1 MTKKFSLKDNPI
13 FQRLVP
19 PLPQEI
25 TASSDEDSA
34 SSEHHPEGYYLTLR
48 QRPSDVDPQSSAL
61 IEHLEQPLQPQAAP
75 RASAQSLPSRSG
87 VDWDLRD
94 HLDKSLFFGFYN
106 EVADELLPTL
116 DPAAQ
121 VLYSRLFRLSYG
133 FNRNYCTVS
142 QALLMERT
150 GLSRNTVRT
159 TLQSLVEEGWI
170 KVASAGNRVST
181 SYRVILPREWEKYK
195 EERGI
200 TSDPQNMTVKQRPSK
215 YDGQDMSL
223 KDRGAIFASLEG
235 QFSDPQNITGTSEK
249 SPNPMIHDGL
259 QGRVADFDPHH
270 LPPLLGSFTYRSLTL
285 SEREA
290 DPQILTLTSLRLSAR
305 ELVEKFYSLLRQR
318 APKAKREKN
327 IQECLDLLQEGFT
340 IDEVDY
346 AISWLVTHHPTTGS
360 FSRLAHFI
368 DQALKERAMP
378 QSRSSPHQPQMAQEE
393 EDREEKQ
400 RLEEEEQ
407 QRKRIEEAKAALS
420 SECLVHLY
428 EEAQRLIRQ
437 ENPTIRF
444 GENILIQL
452 KLDELIWDRYLSKTP
467 GR

>member
-13 FQRLVP
+13 FQRLAP

-34 SSEHHPEGYYLTLR
+34 SSEHHPEGHSLTLR
-48 QRPSDVDPQSSAL
+48 QRPSGVDPQYSTL
-61 IEHLEQPLQPQAAP
+61 TDHLEQPLQPQAAP

-87 VDWDLRD
+87 VNWDLRD

-170 KVASAGNRVST
+170 KIASAGNRVST
-181 SYRVILPREWEKYK
+181 SYRVIVPREWEKYK
-195 EERGI
+195 EDRGT
-200 TSDPQNMTVKQRPSK
+200 TSDPQKMTAKQRPSK
-215 YDGQDMSL
+215 DDGQDMSL
-223 KDRGAIFASLEG
+223 KARGAIFASLEG
-235 QFSDPQNITGTSEK
+235 QFSDPQKFTGTSEK
-249 SPNPMIHDGL
+249 SQNPMIHDGL

-270 LPPLLGSFTYRSLTL
+270 LPPLLGSFTHRSLTL
-285 SEREA
+285 LERET
-290 DPQILTLTSLRLSAR
+290 DPQFLTLTSLRLSAR

-318 APKAKREKN
+318 APKAKREKS
-327 IQECLDLLQEGFT
+327 IQECLDLLQEGFS
-340 IDEVDY
+340 IGEVDY

-407 QRKRIEEAKAALS
+407 QRKRIEEAKAAIS
-420 SECLVHLY
+420 SEGS
-428 EEAQRLIRQ
+428 IR
-437 ENPTIRF
+437 
-444 GENILIQL
+444 
-452 KLDELIWDRYLSKTP
+452 
-467 GR
+467 

>member
-13 FQRLVP
+13 FQRFAP
-19 PLPQEI
+19 PLPHEI
-25 TASSDEDSA
+25 TAASEEDAA
-34 SSEHHPEGYYLTLR
+34 SSAHRPEGHSLTLS
-48 QRPSDVDPQSSAL
+48 QRPADVDPQSSPPT
-61 IEHLEQPLQPQAAP
+61 ENLEQPLQPEAAP
-75 RASAQSLPSRSG
+75 RVSAPSLPLRSG
-87 VDWDLRD
+87 VAVDLRD

-159 TLQSLVEEGWI
+159 TLQSLVAEGWI
-170 KVASAGNRVST
+170 KIASAGNRVST
-181 SYRVILPREWEKYK
+181 SYRVILPREWEKYN
-195 EERGI
+195 EGRGT
-200 TSDPQNMTVKQRPSK
+200 TSDPQHLTVNQRPSVF
-215 YDGQDMSL
+215 DGQDMSL
-223 KDRGAIFASLEG
+223 KNRGAIAASLGG
-235 QFSDPQNITGTSEK
+235 QFSDPQNSTGNRAK

-259 QGRVADFDPHH
+259 QGRGADVDPHH
-270 LPPLLGSFTYRSLTL
+270 LPPLLGSFTHRSLTL
-285 SEREA
+285 PEREA
-290 DPQILTLTSLRLSAR
+290 DPQTLTLTSLRLSAR
-305 ELVEKFYSLLRQR
+305 ELVEKFYSLLHQR

-327 IQECLDLLQEGFT
+327 MQECLDLLQEGFT

-378 QSRSSPHQPQMAQEE
+378 HPLSSPHQPQMAQEE
-393 EDREEKQ
+393 EEPGDESQEK
-400 RLEEEEQ
+400 
-407 QRKRIEEAKAALS
+407 
-420 SECLVHLY
+420 
-428 EEAQRLIRQ
+428 
-437 ENPTIRF
+437 
-444 GENILIQL
+444 G
-452 KLDELIWDRYLSKTP
+452 
-467 GR
+467 

>member
-1 MTKKFSLKDNPI
+1 VTKKFSLKDNPI
-13 FQRLVP
+13 FQRLAP
-19 PLPQEI
+19 PPPPEVLV
-25 TASSDEDSA
+25 SSDEDSA
-34 SSEHHPEGYYLTLR
+34 SSAHRSEDQILTLT
-48 QRPSDVDPQSSAL
+48 QGPSNIDPQAL
-61 IEHLEQPLQPQAAP
+61 TLTNPVEQPPQSQKAP
-75 RASAQSLPSRSG
+75 RAPAQPPPSSSG

-94 HLDKSLFFGFYN
+94 HLDKSLFFSFYN

-170 KVASAGNRVST
+170 KIMSAGNRIST
-181 SYRVILPREWEKYK
+181 SYRVILPREWEQYK
-195 EERGI
+195 EERGAP
-200 TSDPQNMTVKQRPSK
+200 SDSQSLTVKQRPSK
-215 YDGQDMSL
+215 YDGQEMSL
-223 KDRGAIFASLEG
+223 KNRGAMSASLEG
-235 QFSDPQNITGTSEK
+235 QFSDPQNFTGNSEK

-259 QGRVADFDPHH
+259 QGRGADFDPHR
-270 LPPLLGSFTYRSLTL
+270 LSPLLGSFTHRSLTVP
-285 SEREA
+285 EREA
-290 DPQILTLTSLRLSAR
+290 DPQILTLTSLHLSAR

-346 AISWLVTHHPTTGS
+346 AISWLVTQHPKTGS

-378 QSRSSPHQPQMAQEE
+378 QSLSSPHHPQMVQE

-400 RLEEEEQ
+400 RREEEEQ

-420 SECLVHLY
+420 SEGLANLY
-428 EEAQRLIRQ
+428 EEAQKLIRQ
-437 ENPTIRF
+437 ENPNIRF

-452 KLDELIWDRYLSKTP
+452 KLDELIWERYLSETP
-467 GR
+467 SR

>member
-13 FQRLVP
+13 FQRLAP
-19 PLPQEI
+19 PPSPEVLV
-25 TASSDEDSA
+25 SSDEDSA
-34 SSEHHPEGYYLTLR
+34 LSEYRSEDQILTLT
-48 QRPSDVDPQSSAL
+48 QRPSNIDPQSL
-61 IEHLEQPLQPQAAP
+61 TLTNTIEQPPQSQKAP
-75 RASAQSLPSRSG
+75 RAPAQPRPLSSDGDL
-87 VDWDLRD
+87 DLRD
-94 HLDKSLFFGFYN
+94 HLDKSLFFSFYN

-116 DPAAQ
+116 DPAGQ

-170 KVASAGNRVST
+170 KITSAGNRVST
-181 SYRVILPREWEKYK
+181 SYRVILPREWEQYK
-195 EERGI
+195 KERGTI
-200 TSDPQNMTVKQRPSK
+200 FDPQRLTVKKRPSK
-215 YDGQDMSL
+215 ADGQDMSL
-223 KDRGAIFASLEG
+223 KNRGAISASLEG
-235 QFSDPQNITGTSEK
+235 QFSDPQNFTGNSEK
-249 SPNPMIHDGL
+249 SPNPMIHDSL
-259 QGRVADFDPHH
+259 QGRGAAFDPHH
-270 LPPLLGSFTYRSLTL
+270 LPPLLGSFTHRSLTVL
-285 SEREA
+285 ERET

-327 IQECLDLLQEGFT
+327 MQECLDLLQEGFT

-360 FSRLAHFI
+360 FSRLVHFI

-378 QSRSSPHQPQMAQEE
+378 QSRSSPHQPQMVQEE

-420 SECLVHLY
+420 SEGLANLY

-437 ENPTIRF
+437 ENPNIRF

-452 KLDELIWDRYLSKTP
+452 KLDELIWERYLSQTP
-467 GR
+467 SR

>member
-13 FQRLVP
+13 FQRLAP
-19 PLPQEI
+19 PLPHEI

-34 SSEHHPEGYYLTLR
+34 SSEHYPEGHSLTLK
-48 QRPSDVDPQSSAL
+48 QRPSDVAPQSSTL
-61 IEHLEQPLQPQAAP
+61 TEHLEQPLQPQAAP
-75 RASAQSLPSRSG
+75 RASAQSLPSRSD

-200 TSDPQNMTVKQRPSK
+200 ASDPQNMTVKQRPSK

-223 KDRGAIFASLEG
+223 KDRGAKSASLEG
-235 QFSDPQNITGTSEK
+235 QISDPQNFTGTSEK
-249 SPNPMIHDGL
+249 SSKPMIHDGL

-270 LPPLLGSFTYRSLTL
+270 LPPLLGSFTHRSLTVP
-285 SEREA
+285 EREA
-290 DPQILTLTSLRLSAR
+290 DPHILTLTSLRLSAR

-420 SECLVHLY
+420 SECLAHLY

-437 ENPTIRF
+437 ENPNIRF